1 MFRRFLAL
9 LPAAVLSLVAL
20 VAAAPA
26 SAGVQVRVNLTSQT
40 MQVTTPDGQVRN
52 WAISSGRTGFRTIR
66 GSYRPYMLKTHHVS
80 RKYGGAMPHAI
91 FFKGGFAIHGTSQV
105 SRLGAPA
112 SHGCIRLA
120 PGNARELF
128 NLVKRH
134 GQGSTRIAIN
144 GVAPDTGRTM
154 IARAKAKQQPQIA
167 RTRTQP
173 SAMPLIAPAFAPVPF
188 DLPGNRAFQ
197 RLR

>member
-1 MFRRFLAL
+1 MLRRFPL
-9 LPAAVLSLVAL
+9 AL
-20 VAAAPA
+20 VAMLALVFMSFATPA
-26 SAGVQVRVNLTSQT
+26 DAGVRINVNLSSQT
-40 MQVTTPDGQVRN
+40 MTVTTPDGDTRQ
-52 WAISSGRTGFRTIR
+52 WAVSSGRTGYRTIR
-66 GSYRPYMLKTHHVS
+66 GNYRPYMLKTYHYS

-91 FFKGGFAIHGTSQV
+91 FFKGGFAIHGTNAV
-105 SRLGAPA
+105 RRLGAPA

-128 NLVKRH
+128 QLVKRH

-154 IARAKAKQQPQIA
+154 IAKKQQ
-167 RTRTQP
+167 
-173 SAMPLIAPAFAPVPF
+173 
-188 DLPGNRAFQ
+188 NRAVAAARPKAQPQLTIPAYAPQPLAPWSAPFQ